1 MTWNTVL
8 ITRQRVITWRLELKT
23 TDEFLQALPE
33 KNIPANTR
41 KVQQWACNTFHLW
54 RKSRNKFI
62 RDNAQQ
68 RIQRQLI
75 AETPLENM
83 TNAEI
88 NESWPSFI
96 LEAGKIHGEPYPPSI
111 LHLLIMG
118 LQGFLHLKGN
128 HLTVLHDTIFK
139 HLKDA
144 LDYRMKILT
153 GENLGHKEQAQEQ
166 DCIRWYRRTNVAK
179 RGSGSVKPY
188 YPFTHIYVPYWY
200 TIYFES
206 FCPQVFKYRWTAPGT
221 WMISFLK
228 KLHFLPY
235 LSFHS

>member
-1 MTWNTVL
+1 M
-8 ITRQRVITWRLELKT
+8 KT

-33 KNIPANTR
+33 KNIPASTH

-144 LDYRMKILT
+144 LHYRMKILT
-153 GENLGHKEQAQEQ
+153 GENLGHKEQAQTVSVDIEEQ
-166 DCIRWYRRTNVAK
+166 MWQKGVLGVSNPSSLLHT
-179 RGSGSVKPY
+179 
-188 YPFTHIYVPYWY
+188 
-200 TIYFES
+200 
-206 FCPQVFKYRWTAPGT
+206 FKYLIGT
-221 WMISFLK
+221 LYTLRASVHKSLNIDEQLQV
-228 KLHFLPY
+228 LE
-235 LSFHS
+235 